1 MGLSYDSFLDHSFDA
16 YDASGSYLLE
26 EKQVLKIAER
36 FELGED
42 QDEILRFAKAIQEAF
57 MEENN

>member
-1 MGLSYDSFLDHSFDA
+1 MSYDSFLDSSLDA

-26 EKQVLKIAER
+26 DRQVLKIAER

-42 QDEILRFAKAIQEAF
+42 QDEILKFATAIQEAF

>member
-1 MGLSYDSFLDHSFDA
+1 MSYDSFLDSSFDA

-26 EKQVLKIAER
+26 DRQVLKIAER

-42 QDEILRFAKAIQEAF
+42 QDEILRFATAIQEAF
-57 MEENN
+57 MQENN

>member
-1 MGLSYDSFLDHSFDA
+1 MSYDSFLDYSFDA
-16 YDASGSYLLE
+16 YDKSGSYLLE
-26 EKQVLKIAER
+26 DQQVLKIAER

-42 QDEILRFAKAIQEAF
+42 KDEILRFAMAIQEAF

>member
-1 MGLSYDSFLDHSFDA
+1 MSYDRFLDSSLDA
-16 YDASGSYLLE
+16 YDKSGSYLLQDR
-26 EKQVLKIAER
+26 QVLKIAER

-42 QDEILRFAKAIQEAF
+42 QEEILRFAKAIQEAF